1 MFIKVG
7 RIHTFMKNK
16 ISICLDNDLV
26 DKIVVE
32 LKKGLFRSRSHIIEV
47 AIKDYLK
54 NFKGIDRGRNV
65 N

>member
-1 MFIKVG
+1 
-7 RIHTFMKNK
+7 MKNK